1 MNKELSELLNNLAN
15 KLGVASSELWAIL
28 LKQAQIDALMSLT
41 YIISVAIMG
50 VLLLKLHKYFSKETK
65 GNYSHYDS
73 TDGIGIVMIV
83 ASLVWMILFISTF
96 FSFSNMFNGFFNPQ
110 YWALNKILETIK

>member
-1 MNKELSELLNNLAN
+1 MNKELSELLNKLAD
-15 KLGVASSELWAIL
+15 KLGVASYELWAIL
-28 LKQAQIDALMSLT
+28 LKQAQIDALMSLG

-50 VLLLKLHKYFSKETK
+50 IFLLKLHKHLSKEIG

-73 TDGIGIVMIV
+73 NDGIAIVMVV
-83 ASLVWMILFISTF
+83 AFIVWMILFISTF
-96 FSFSNMFNGFFNPQ
+96 FSFSNMFNGFFNPR